1 MITCHPR
8 SRPGDSTGPA
18 RISRGTMRSRAVP
31 CPHSAPGRPERHL
44 GRAGSSQPPCLRRLA
59 AARRLA
65 CIPRSGAAH
74 TWRARVRRQRRGA
87 GVHVMLHVRRA
98 ARHAA
103 AVAGITAA
111 AVFDPQAAF
120 AAAGPQILA
129 ADSIAQVV
137 SNLTAWIIG
146 ILAGV
151 ATLFLTIGGLRY
163 LAAGGDPA
171 EVEKAKGALRSAAI
185 GYGLA
190 ILAPVIVGVLKS
202 LVGALRLDDVE
213 RGHLFALARPS
224 HTQHRATPRN
234 ACDLACTRCWIP
246 WATSPL

>member
-8 SRPGDSTGPA
+8 FLPGEGTGPA
-18 RISRGTMRSRAVP
+18 RLSRGTMRSRAVR
-31 CPHSAPGRPERHL
+31 CPDATPGRPGRDL
-44 GRAGSSQPPCLRRLA
+44 GRIGGQPPRLRRRG
-59 AARRLA
+59 AARRIA
-65 CIPRSGAAH
+65 CISRSGVAH
-74 TWRARVRRQRRGA
+74 ARRARVRRRCRGA
-87 GVHVMLHVRRA
+87 GMHITRHVPRAVRRTT
-98 ARHAA
+98 
-103 AVAGITAA
+103 AVAGIIAA

-171 EVEKAKGALRSAAI
+171 ELEKAKGALRGAAI

-190 ILAPVIVGVLKS
+190 VLAPVIVGVLKS
-202 LVGALRLDDVE
+202 LVG
-213 RGHLFALARPS
+213 G
-224 HTQHRATPRN
+224 
-234 ACDLACTRCWIP
+234 
-246 WATSPL
+246 